1 MAKDIEIDRVAPGF
15 RETISPRAAL
25 GFIALAT
32 DRTTLR
38 DFLDFTAGAEG
49 VDTHPTRIAFS
60 DTVSP
65 ETLIE
70 MADGLE
76 ASARLL
82 VPGQPLGS
90 ISYACT
96 SGTIAIGEAR
106 VAAEIGKA
114 RPGVPVIT
122 PIGAARAALDRFGA
136 RRISLLMPY
145 MMETARMV
153 AGVFADAGYEL
164 DRVATFDLAGDPE
177 MNRMSPEA
185 IIAAAREVCADESE
199 ALFISCTGMRTR
211 PVIAAL
217 EAALGRPVLTS
228 NQVMAWG
235 ALRAAG
241 IDDRLPGQGR
251 LFTDH

>member
-1 MAKDIEIDRVAPGF
+1 MATAIEIARVSPGF
-15 RETISPRAAL
+15 RETVTPRAAL

-32 DRTTLR
+32 DRATLR

-49 VDTHPTRIAFS
+49 VDTHPTRIAFA
-60 DTVSP
+60 DKVTP
-65 ETLIE
+65 GALAE
-70 MADGLE
+70 MVGGLE

-122 PIGAARAALDRFGA
+122 PIGAARDALARFGA

-145 MMETARMV
+145 MMETAQMV
-153 AGVFADAGYEL
+153 AGVFAEAGFGL
-164 DRVATFDLAGDPE
+164 DRVATFDVGGDPE

-185 IIAAAREVCADESE
+185 IIAAARETCAPGSD

-211 PVIAAL
+211 PVIESL
-217 EAALGRPVLTS
+217 EAELGRPVLTS

-241 IDDRLPGQGR
+241 IGDHLPGQGR
-251 LFTDH
+251 LFTEF

>member
-1 MAKDIEIDRVAPGF
+1 MARDIPVDRIAPEF
-15 RETISPRAAL
+15 RETISPHAAL

-32 DRTTLR
+32 DRATLR

-49 VDTHPTRIAFS
+49 VDTHPTRIAFT
-60 DTVSP
+60 DKVTP
-65 ETLIE
+65 ETLAE
-70 MADGLE
+70 MAEGLE

-90 ISYACT
+90 ISYACA

-122 PIGAARAALDRFGA
+122 PIGAARTALTRFGA

-145 MMETARMV
+145 MVETARMV
-153 AGVFADAGYEL
+153 AGAFAEAGFGL
-164 DRVATFDLAGDPE
+164 DRVATFDVGGDPE

-185 IIAAAREVCADESE
+185 IISAGRAVCADESE

-211 PVIAAL
+211 PVIEAL
-217 EAALGRPVLTS
+217 EAALDRPVLTS

-251 LFTDH
+251 LFTEH